1 MKSLYVSRGGRRLR
15 SRAIAAHC
23 VAVLLVVGVAALG
36 CTTKAADESWGGKPE
51 SGAPAS
57 LVHAGVSWVAAP
69 ERADVAALVRG
80 EWARAFAER
89 RQLLVYV
96 GAVWCEPCQRFHHAA
111 QGGELDA
118 IFPNLTLVEFD
129 LDRDRDLLAS
139 AGYTSRYIPLFA
151 VPKEDGTA
159 SGKQV
164 EGGIKGDGAV
174 GFLTAKVKDLL
185 GPR

>member
-1 MKSLYVSRGGRRLR
+1 MRSPRL
-15 SRAIAAHC
+15 
-23 VAVLLVVGVAALG
+23 AALAILLAAG
-36 CTTKAADESWGGKPE
+36 CKSGSPE
-51 SGAPAS
+51 ELDP
-57 LVHAGVSWVAAP
+57 GVSAP
-69 ERADVAALVRG
+69 KAGIRWTPAPPEGGDVAALVRT
-80 EWARAFAER
+80 ERTRAIASH

-111 QGGELDA
+111 EHGELDA
-118 IFPNLTLVEFD
+118 SFPGLTVLEFD
-129 LDRDRDLLAS
+129 LDRDRERLAA

-174 GFLTAKVKDLL
+174 EFITAKVKDLL
-185 GPR
+185 ATP

>member
-1 MKSLYVSRGGRRLR
+1 
-15 SRAIAAHC
+15 
-23 VAVLLVVGVAALG
+23 
-36 CTTKAADESWGGKPE
+36 
-51 SGAPAS
+51 
-57 LVHAGVSWVAAP
+57 
-69 ERADVAALVRG
+69 VAALVRG
-80 EWARAFAER
+80 ERARAIAER

-111 QGGELDA
+111 QGGELDGT
-118 IFPNLTLVEFD
+118 FPNLTLLEFD
-129 LDRDRDLLAS
+129 LDRDRELLAS

>member
-1 MKSLYVSRGGRRLR
+1 MRSPRLAALAILLAAGCKSGSPAELDPGVPAPKAGIRWTPAPEGGEVADLVRAERT
-15 SRAIAAHC
+15 RAIASH
-23 VAVLLVVGVAALG
+23 
-36 CTTKAADESWGGKPE
+36 
-51 SGAPAS
+51 
-57 LVHAGVSWVAAP
+57 
-69 ERADVAALVRG
+69 
-80 EWARAFAER
+80 

-111 QGGELDA
+111 ERGELDA
-118 IFPNLTLVEFD
+118 SFPALSVLEFD
-129 LDRDRDLLAS
+129 LDRDRERLAA

-174 GFLTAKVKDLL
+174 EFITAKVKDLL
-185 GPR
+185 ATP